1 MPNAFRYIMLDL
13 WGKRTIHWKYM
24 TLVLKTRKP
33 YTVQK
38 CLFHIPWG
46 RGFDS
51 KLGLNV
57 LLNHKKDH
65 QVPWK
70 KKWMFHVP
78 QGRSSDSKWGPNGQS
93 MCTLCVKLLF
103 TSANTEYI
111 LTSLY
116 SSKKINKSMKGRRKN
131 TLKRMEVVSIMNW
144 YQRAEEYNNI

>member
-1 MPNAFRYIMLDL
+1 
-13 WGKRTIHWKYM
+13 
-24 TLVLKTRKP
+24 
-33 YTVQK
+33 
-38 CLFHIPWG
+38 
-46 RGFDS
+46 
-51 KLGLNV
+51 
-57 LLNHKKDH
+57 
-65 QVPWK
+65 
-70 KKWMFHVP
+70 MFHVP